1 LTITGKKGQSSCKAK
16 LKDAGANVKRGLII
30 VAAASVFQFNI
41 AQAAEI
47 TILASGATKEVIAEL
62 VPQFEKTTGHKVAI
76 TWTGTANI
84 KKRIAAGEVYDLLIV
99 GGPVIDAFTKEGK
112 VAPGSRVDLMKSG
125 VGVAVRA
132 GAPKPDIGSSE
143 ALKRT
148 LLAAKSI
155 GYSSG
160 PSGDYMVSLIE
171 RMGIADQ
178 VKPRMKQVPSGT
190 RISTMIE
197 SGEAEIGFQQI
208 SELIHEKGIDYLGPL
223 PSDVQKITVFSAGLH
238 TGAKEPEA
246 AKALVKAL
254 TGAEAVPVIKQ
265 HGMEPG

>member
-1 LTITGKKGQSSCKAK
+1 MKSGF
-16 LKDAGANVKRGLII
+16 I
-30 VAAASVFQFNI
+30 VATAVFLLVSGAAS
-41 AQAAEI
+41 AAEI
-47 TILASGATKEVIAEL
+47 KVLASGATKEIINEILPA
-62 VPQFEKTTGHKVAI
+62 FEKDSGHKVAI
-76 TWTGTANI
+76 TFAGTANI
-84 KKRIAAGEVYDLLIV
+84 KRHIAAGETYDLVIV
-99 GGPVIDAFTKEGK
+99 GAPVIDAFAQQGK
-112 VAPGSRVDLMKSG
+112 IASGTRTDLMKSG

-132 GAPKPDIGSSE
+132 GASKPDIGSSE
-143 ALKRT
+143 ALKKT

-160 PSGDYMVSLIE
+160 PSGDHVLNLVE

-178 VKPRMKQVPSGT
+178 VKSKMKQVPSGS

-223 PSDVQKITVFSAGLH
+223 PSELQKITVFSAGLH

-254 TGAEAVPVIKQ
+254 TAPNAATVIKAY
-265 HGMEPG
+265 GMEPG

>member
-1 LTITGKKGQSSCKAK
+1 
-16 LKDAGANVKRGLII
+16 
-30 VAAASVFQFNI
+30 
-41 AQAAEI
+41 
-47 TILASGATKEVIAEL
+47 
-62 VPQFEKTTGHKVAI
+62 
-76 TWTGTANI
+76 
-84 KKRIAAGEVYDLLIV
+84 
-99 GGPVIDAFTKEGK
+99 
-112 VAPGSRVDLMKSG
+112 MKSG

-132 GAPKPDIGSSE
+132 GASKPDVGSSE
-143 ALKRT
+143 ALKKT

-160 PSGDYMVSLIE
+160 PSGDHVVNLVE

-178 VKPRMKQVPSGT
+178 VKSKMKQVPSGS

-197 SGEAEIGFQQI
+197 SGEAEIGFQQT

-223 PSDVQKITVFSAGLH
+223 PSELQKITVFSAGVH

-254 TGAEAVPVIKQ
+254 TAPNAAPVIKA